1 MTWTFYDAQGR
12 EKRASSPP
20 NLLEYA
26 YRSGGWATA
35 QSTAAATW
43 KTLPIQSGVPYLT
56 PVGAFTEN
64 ADGSITVRDAGW
76 YQVSACAVCIS
87 ATTFAAT
94 LGPNNNAQN
103 YYAQAGD
110 NSTGASKDLSL
121 GAAWYFNAGDKVY
134 LTVYTTA
141 AVAGANVQCRVFSI
155 TRVGAGPM
163 GVQGPRGGK
172 WWVSGVTYSG
182 ILVNVPADVVAPIQ
196 GDTFLYPDSGD
207 TYSFDGSV
215 WVYTGP
221 LPVGGLQPSYPDF
234 PPNPVDGQVVN
245 FQDSTMRAAGCR
257 WSFVYRAGGTAGGG
271 LYKWEFIG
279 GAPYQVST
287 DAVFST
293 AATAYAATAGPAF
306 TLPFPGIYDI
316 EIMGRVTTAAVA
328 GNTAFLSYAC
338 GGTGANDN
346 WSAIV
351 STPAAAVTTA
361 GVTAL
366 ARLTLTIAQLD
377 LAAAMRSSAG
387 SPGTV
392 SSTFRRLRATP
403 VALGYYA

>member
-1 MTWTFYDAQGR
+1 MLWLDTDEPPSALPGTLLDVQRITGNSAAYKVITTGQRLTINANGIPDLALSYTPPVNAWWEVDLLLGLLNKTDAAYHYAQCILQCQ
-12 EKRASSPP
+12 P
-20 NLLEYA
+20 ND
-26 YRSGGWATA
+26 
-35 QSTAAATW
+35 
-43 KTLPIQSGVPYLT
+43 
-56 PVGAFTEN
+56 
-64 ADGSITVRDAGW
+64 ADGVST
-76 YQVSACAVCIS
+76 YQ
-87 ATTFAAT
+87 
-94 LGPNNNAQN
+94 
-103 YYAQAGD
+103 
-110 NSTGASKDLSL
+110 
-121 GAAWYFNAGDKVY
+121 
-134 LTVYTTA
+134 
-141 AVAGANVQCRVFSI
+141 
-155 TRVGAGPM
+155 
-163 GVQGPRGGK
+163 
-172 WWVSGVTYSG
+172 
-182 ILVNVPADVVAPIQ
+182 
-196 GDTFLYPDSGD
+196 
-207 TYSFDGSV
+207 
-215 WVYTGP
+215 
-221 LPVGGLQPSYPDF
+221 SYI
-234 PPNPVDGQVVN
+234 
-245 FQDSTMRAAGCR
+245 MRAAGCR